1 MSAKS
6 NAQLIVV
13 KSAIFVLKVVVF
25 CVIFNSLCFFRRWS
39 F

>member
-1 MSAKS
+1 MLSK
-6 NAQLIVV
+6 NNLQLIVV

-25 CVIFNSLCFFRRWS
+25 CFLFNSLCFFRKWG